1 MRPPFLVA
9 ALVVGLTGVTE
20 GQTVPDDSQAAQVVQ
35 AFRRTPQLR
44 IDPFRHMLVPRWGV
58 VVSGG
63 AIAAN
68 NALNVSDIGALI
80 ELSDNDA
87 FLISDLLNTA
97 GLVPAGNAAIGDGQ
111 GEGGVYVGGP
121 FGRSLSLGLT
131 LQGRGY
137 GSFRM
142 DEDAVAMLRDGNASQ
157 QSFDVGETWG
167 TGLATAEVG
176 AHAVVRL
183 GPVGSQDGARVSIGF
198 GGRYIEP
205 IAYAQEVTVLRDG
218 TPLYVGADSVGAALD
233 LDVEHTP
240 DPSLGSGSGFAG
252 DFLAR
257 VEWPTSGLYFEV
269 LAANLGKVTVEGVER
284 RLLSLSLGS
293 TDLGEIGDSLDTAEF
308 AVQDTSEVKLSL
320 PRTLRLSAGAW
331 ANSYLQLDASLS
343 IPAGGD
349 LDLPLAADLW
359 STWRL
364 APILPVRLG
373 LALGGTYGIGYTAG
387 IGVETRTVYVQA
399 LGGSFGG
406 LFRGAKGFAGRFE
419 FGVYF

>member
-1 MRPPFLVA
+1 MI
-9 ALVVGLTGVTE
+9 GMTGVTE
-20 GQTVPDDSQAAQVVQ
+20 GQTVPDDSQAAQIVQ

-80 ELSDNDA
+80 ELNDNDA
-87 FLISDLLNTA
+87 FLISDLLNTV

-121 FGRSLSLGLT
+121 FGRSVSLGLT
-131 LQGRGY
+131 LQARGY

-142 DEDAVAMLRDGNASQ
+142 DEDAVAMLRDGNATQ
-157 QSFDVGETWG
+157 QSFDVGETRG
-167 TGLATAEVG
+167 AGLATGEIG
-176 AHAVVRL
+176 GHAVVRL
-183 GPVGSQDGARVSIGF
+183 GPIGSQDGARVSFGF

-205 IAYAQEVTVLRDG
+205 IAYGREITVLRDG
-218 TPLYVGADSVGAALD
+218 TPIYVGADSVGAAMD

-284 RLLSLSLGS
+284 RLLSLSLAS
-293 TDLGEIGDSLDTAEF
+293 TDLGEIGDSLDAAEF
-308 AVQDTSEVKLSL
+308 AIQDTSEVKLSL

-349 LDLPLAADLW
+349 LDLPLTADLW

-387 IGVETRTVYVQA
+387 VGVETQTVYVQA

-406 LFRGAKGFAGRFE
+406 FFRGAKGFAGRFE

>member
-1 MRPPFLVA
+1 M
-9 ALVVGLTGVTE
+9 
-20 GQTVPDDSQAAQVVQ
+20 
-35 AFRRTPQLR
+35 
-44 IDPFRHMLVPRWGV
+44 GV

-80 ELSDNDA
+80 ELNDNDA
-87 FLISDLLNTA
+87 FLISDLLNTV

-121 FGRSLSLGLT
+121 FGQSLSLGLT
-131 LQGRGY
+131 IQGRGY

-167 TGLATAEVG
+167 AGLATAEVG

-205 IAYAQEVTVLRDG
+205 IAYAREVTVLRDG

-233 LDVEHTP
+233 LDVAHTP

-257 VEWPTSGLYFEV
+257 VDWPTSGLYFEV

-284 RLLSLSLGS
+284 RLLSLSLAS

-308 AVQDTSEVKLSL
+308 AVQDTSDVKLSL

-387 IGVETRTVYVQA
+387 IGVETRTVYMQV